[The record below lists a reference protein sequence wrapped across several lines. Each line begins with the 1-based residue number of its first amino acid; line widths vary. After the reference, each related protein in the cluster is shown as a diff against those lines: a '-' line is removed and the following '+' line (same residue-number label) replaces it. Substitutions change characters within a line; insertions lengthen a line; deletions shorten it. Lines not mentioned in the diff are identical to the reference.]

1 VSAPAVALRGLVKR
15 FGPVVALRGID
26 LEVPAGAVQVV
37 VGPNGAGK
45 TTLLRILAGLARPS
59 AGSVHVAG
67 DARDRRR
74 ARRRIGYIG
83 HNTLLYPALTARENL
98 VFAGRLYGVA
108 DPRERAASL
117 IAEYELDG
125 AAERPAG
132 ACSRGTAQ
140 RLAIARGLV
149 HDPEVVLLDEPF
161 TGLDPR
167 SAERLVE
174 RIAALRLAGRTVF
187 LVSHDLVRAAALG
200 DRSAVLVG
208 GRLAWSRPAPCDG
221 AGLEAAYRMAL
232 GAAP

>member
-26 LEVPAGAVQVV
+26 LEVPAGAVQVL

-59 AGSVHVAG
+59 AGSVQVAG
-67 DARDRRR
+67 DARDRRS

-98 VFAGRLYGVA
+98 IFAGRLYGVA
-108 DPRERAASL
+108 DPSERAAAL

-174 RIAALRLAGRTVF
+174 RISALRREGRTVF

-208 GRLAWSRPAPCDG
+208 GRLAWSLPAPCDG
-221 AGLEAAYRMAL
+221 AALEAAYRTAL